1 MKLVASVLLGTALVT
16 VPSQPPNQK
25 GEQNGTHWIYYRPQ
39 TIVQPLIM
47 DSSLLF
53 LSPDLVWRCDMKEK
67 YLDVEWYEADF
78 KDVASCECTRDIY
91 TYVPDS
97 DHRGYH
103 QKLLSLELRARLV
116 RDSETTFLYSEYDPA
131 DSTVLKSFRMLFDTS
146 HIVRTDTM
154 FLEDLGTGKMT
165 MEVTKLVKLERAH

>member
-1 MKLVASVLLGTALVT
+1 
-16 VPSQPPNQK
+16 
-25 GEQNGTHWIYYRPQ
+25 
-39 TIVQPLIM
+39 
-47 DSSLLF
+47 
-53 LSPDLVWRCDMKEK
+53 MKEK

-116 RDSETTFLYSEYDPA
+116 RELAAGARRACRGRHRHTGRAAPGA
-131 DSTVLKSFRMLFDTS
+131 DGGVAC
-146 HIVRTDTM
+146 
-154 FLEDLGTGKMT
+154 G
-165 MEVTKLVKLERAH
+165 RAGGA